1 MKRMHKIIF
10 KYIHWKLP
18 DATLIKRSFIWLAL
32 GLISKQGLF
41 PIPIVAISDMCFSAR
56 KNLPSLM
63 TLSLHFLTKFIN
75 SY

>member
-41 PIPIVAISDMCFSAR
+41 PIPIVAISDMCFSA
-56 KNLPSLM
+56 KK
-63 TLSLHFLTKFIN
+63 FTKLNDLIFTFSN
-75 SY
+75 